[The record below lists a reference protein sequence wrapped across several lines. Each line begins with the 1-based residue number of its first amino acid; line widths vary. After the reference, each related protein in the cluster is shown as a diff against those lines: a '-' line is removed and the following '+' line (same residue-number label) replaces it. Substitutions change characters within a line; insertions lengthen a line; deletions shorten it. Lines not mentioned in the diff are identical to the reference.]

1 MWNWNSLR
9 VARACRKLGR
19 VAPACRAAPTHE
31 GALPTREGALP
42 TREGALPTREGA
54 LPTREGALITH
65 MRARVGQ
72 PWPTSEAHR
81 VAASALSTQPQC
93 MPVQPVA
100 AWIALERSA

>member
-19 VAPACRAAPTHE
+19 VAPACRAA
-31 GALPTREGALP
+31 PTREGALP